1 MLIKYLIYKYRMCK
15 CDKKEPSIEK
25 PRPKVNPKKIEQSLI
40 KNDPMYLVFGKG
52 YLEHKLKNKD

>member
-1 MLIKYLIYKYRMCK
+1 MCDTK
-15 CDKKEPSIEK
+15 CEKKPYSIEK
-25 PRPKVNPKKIEQSLI
+25 TRPKKNPKKIEQSVI

>member
-1 MLIKYLIYKYRMCK
+1 MCK